1 MKSMITAGLSTPSR
15 GSEMTKSR
23 LDRTRVFMCGGHVGQ
38 YKHAARQNM
47 QIHANDKVQV
57 ERSEV
62 MLIAGCSDVVRRQN
76 DQAIVYVG
84 ASAPQL
90 AWKAGC

>member
-1 MKSMITAGLSTPSR
+1 
-15 GSEMTKSR
+15 
-23 LDRTRVFMCGGHVGQ
+23 
-38 YKHAARQNM
+38 M